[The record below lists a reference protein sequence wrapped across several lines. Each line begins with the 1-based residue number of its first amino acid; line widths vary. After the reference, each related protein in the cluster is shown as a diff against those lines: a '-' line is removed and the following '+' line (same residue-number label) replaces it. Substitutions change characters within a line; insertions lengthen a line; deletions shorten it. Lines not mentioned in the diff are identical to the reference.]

1 MFENVE
7 YTLLQKGKD
16 FEFKSIEYDSRKIEK
31 GDIFVAMKGFNTDG
45 NNYVEKAI
53 QNGAVCIL
61 TDEKEHDVK
70 KYPDITFYYIPD
82 LRKHLGVICANLYN
96 HPEKKLKII
105 GVTGT
110 NGKTTS
116 TYILENVLPNSS
128 RIGTTNYRV
137 GDKYYE
143 AHNTTPESMDIIKL
157 MDESVKKGIEYFLM
171 EVSSHALALGRV
183 DMLKFDGA
191 IFTNLTQDHLDYHK
205 TFENYFKAKCHL
217 IDLLKDNSK
226 ISVNVDDKYIKTIKS
241 DKLNTFGVE
250 NGDIRGKVISY
261 TTSGMN
267 VEIKV
272 KNEVK
277 RFHTKLIGAYNL
289 YNILGVV
296 SVLVNLGIDF
306 SYIVDRISKMEPV
319 VGRFEL
325 IENNLGAR
333 IVVDYAHT
341 PDGLENVLKTLKGI
355 TDGKMYA
362 VFGAGGDRDKT
373 KRPIMGKIACK
384 YADYILITSDN
395 PRTEDPIGIMN
406 DIEKGIIEAK
416 YTNYTKIEKREEA
429 IQKAVSLLKSGDSL
443 IIAGK
448 GHETYQIIGKTTR
461 YFSDKEEVKKCLK

>member
-143 AHNTTPESMDIIKL
+143 AHNT
-157 MDESVKKGIEYFLM
+157 
-171 EVSSHALALGRV
+171 
-183 DMLKFDGA
+183 
-191 IFTNLTQDHLDYHK
+191 
-205 TFENYFKAKCHL
+205 C
-217 IDLLKDNSK
+217 LL
-226 ISVNVDDKYIKTIKS
+226 
-241 DKLNTFGVE
+241 
-250 NGDIRGKVISY
+250 Y
-261 TTSGMN
+261 TSP
-267 VEIKV
+267 
-272 KNEVK
+272 
-277 RFHTKLIGAYNL
+277 
-289 YNILGVV
+289 
-296 SVLVNLGIDF
+296 S
-306 SYIVDRISKMEPV
+306 P
-319 VGRFEL
+319 
-325 IENNLGAR
+325 
-333 IVVDYAHT
+333 
-341 PDGLENVLKTLKGI
+341 
-355 TDGKMYA
+355 
-362 VFGAGGDRDKT
+362 RD
-373 KRPIMGKIACK
+373 
-384 YADYILITSDN
+384 
-395 PRTEDPIGIMN
+395 
-406 DIEKGIIEAK
+406 
-416 YTNYTKIEKREEA
+416 
-429 IQKAVSLLKSGDSL
+429 
-443 IIAGK
+443 
-448 GHETYQIIGKTTR
+448 
-461 YFSDKEEVKKCLK
+461 